1 MRVNSAS
8 YGSLSRGTTQRPKA
22 AVDSDEVTPPRQIL
36 PGETVFI
43 TCRAVGRTFR
53 FVPKPEVVET
63 IRFCF
68 VLAAAKYQIRVH
80 EFLWM
85 SNHFHIVVT
94 AVDDE
99 LPAFMQYLNSLTSR
113 ALNALRGRN
122 GANVEA
128 HYNMVV
134 VTDPAKILEHCAY
147 TLANPCAANL
157 VVRAEQW
164 KGLTSYHLE
173 YGDKLTATRP
183 KRGLWSEKR
192 RAAAAAAQ
200 TKRRGRK
207 RRKSTGRAKHRGRV
221 VTPDEVSITLTR
233 PPGFE
238 EMIDADLRDEV
249 RRQVVVREA
258 AAEEKRAGE
267 GRRVL
272 GMKRVRGQHWND
284 YPRETE
290 SMFGPVP
297 KASGKSRWA
306 VLEALGRCAR
316 FIAAY
321 RRARDAYLAGERDV
335 EFPCGTWQM
344 KKRFNV
350 TCGASPP

>member
-1 MRVNSAS
+1 M
-8 YGSLSRGTTQRPKA
+8 
-22 AVDSDEVTPPRQIL
+22 TPPRQIL
-36 PGETVFI
+36 PGQTVFI

-53 FVPKPEVVET
+53 FVPKPEVVDT

-68 VLAAAKYQIRVH
+68 VLAASKYRIQVH

-85 SNHFHIVVT
+85 SNHFHMVVT
-94 AVDDE
+94 AVDDA
-99 LPAFMQYLNSLTSR
+99 LPSFMQHLNSLTSR
-113 ALNALRGRN
+113 ALNALRGRS
-122 GANVEA
+122 GANIEA

-164 KGLTSYHLE
+164 KGLSSYHLE
-173 YGDKLTATRP
+173 YGEKLVAKRP

-192 RAAAAAAQ
+192 LKAEAAAEA
-200 TKRRGRK
+200 KRRGRK
-207 RRKSTGRAKHRGRV
+207 GRKSAGRAKRRGRR

-233 PPGFE
+233 PPGFD
-238 EMIDADLRDEV
+238 EMSDEDLRDEV

-258 AAEEKRAGE
+258 EAEDLRAEE

-272 GMKRVRGQHWND
+272 GMKRVRAQHWND
-284 YPRETE
+284 YPKKTE
-290 SMFGPVP
+290 NMFGPVP

-306 VLEALGRCAR
+306 VLEALGRCAQ
-316 FIAAY
+316 FVAAY
-321 RRARDAYLAGERDV
+321 RRARGAFVAGDRDV

-344 KKRFNV
+344 KKRFHVN
-350 TCGASPP
+350 CAASPP